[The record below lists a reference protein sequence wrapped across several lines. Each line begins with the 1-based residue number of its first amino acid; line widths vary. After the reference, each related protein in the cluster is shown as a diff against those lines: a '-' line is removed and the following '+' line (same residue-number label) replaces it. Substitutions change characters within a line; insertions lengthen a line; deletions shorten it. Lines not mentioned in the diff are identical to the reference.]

1 MSNILGLD
9 FGTKNIGFAIGNELT
24 NSSSTFDSFSFRSRQ
39 ELFNKIEEIINE
51 WAISRIILGL
61 PLNMDGTESDMS
73 KLTRD
78 LQKDLLQKFKIKCD
92 LIDERLTSYEAK
104 EILKREG
111 QKKTDIIKNNHGL
124 AAKLILDSWLREDK
138 K

>member
-9 FGTKNIGFAIGNELT
+9 FGTKNIGFAVGNKLT
-24 NSSSTFDSFSFRSRQ
+24 NSSSTFDSFSFKSRQ

-61 PLNMDGTESDMS
+61 PLNMDGTESNMS
-73 KLTRD
+73 KLTRN
-78 LQKDLLQKFKIKCD
+78 LQKELLQKFKIECD

-104 EILKREG
+104 EILKGEG
-111 QKKTDIIKNNHGL
+111 KKKKDIIKNNHGL

>member
-9 FGTKNIGFAIGNELT
+9 FGTKNIGFAVGNKLT
-24 NSSSTFDSFSFRSRQ
+24 NSSSTFDSFSFKSRQ

-61 PLNMDGTESDMS
+61 PLNMDGTESNMS
-73 KLTRD
+73 KLTRN
-78 LQKDLLQKFKIKCD
+78 LQKELLQKFKIECD

-104 EILKREG
+104 EILKGEG
-111 QKKTDIIKNNHGL
+111 KKAL
-124 AAKLILDSWLREDK
+124 AA
-138 K
+138 

>member
-9 FGTKNIGFAIGNELT
+9 FGTKNIGFAVGNELT
-24 NSSSTFDSFSFRSRQ
+24 NSSSTFDSFSFKSRQ

-61 PLNMDGTESDMS
+61 PLNMDGTESNMS
-73 KLTRD
+73 KLTRN
-78 LQKDLLQKFKIKCD
+78 LQKELLQKFKIECN

-104 EILKREG
+104 EILKKEG
-111 QKKTDIIKNNHGL
+111 KKKKDIIKNNHGL
-124 AAKLILDSWLREDK
+124 AAKLILDSWLRGDK

>member
-9 FGTKNIGFAIGNELT
+9 FGTKNIGFAVGNELT
-24 NSSSTFDSFSFRSRQ
+24 NSSSTFDSFSFKSRQ

-61 PLNMDGTESDMS
+61 PLNMDGTESNMS
-73 KLTRD
+73 KLTRN
-78 LQKDLLQKFKIKCD
+78 LQKELLQKFKIECN

-104 EILKREG
+104 EILKEEG
-111 QKKTDIIKNNHGL
+111 KKKKDIIKNNHGL
-124 AAKLILDSWLREDK
+124 AAKLILDSWLRGDK